1 LDTSTIDLSISQM
14 SQSSTLSTSIFNGN
28 VATETLKSEAS
39 RWRATIDEDG
49 HYWFAVA
56 L

>member
-1 LDTSTIDLSISQM
+1 MNDIVSRGS
-14 SQSSTLSTSIFNGN
+14 
-28 VATETLKSEAS
+28 APHAA

-49 HYWFAVA
+49 HYSFAIA